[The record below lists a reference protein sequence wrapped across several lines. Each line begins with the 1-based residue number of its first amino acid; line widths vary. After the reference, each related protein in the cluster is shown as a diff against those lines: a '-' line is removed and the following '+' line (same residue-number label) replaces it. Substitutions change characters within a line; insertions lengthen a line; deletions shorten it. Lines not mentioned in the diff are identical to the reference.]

1 MELFSNID
9 KEKLVEFYE
18 YFEGLKEGNQRRKLG
33 EEHQELVEELLLFD
47 NGIGYI
53 DNIIKEIADNLI
65 LIFQHVYALDITDEE
80 LREAIKDK
88 IERTDYRKLIK
99 YYEK

>member
-1 MELFSNID
+1 MELFNKVD

-18 YFEGLKEGNQRRKLG
+18 YFEGLEEGNQRRKLG

-47 NGIGYI
+47 YGIGYI

-65 LIFQHVYALDITDEE
+65 LIFQHVYALDI
-80 LREAIKDK
+80 
-88 IERTDYRKLIK
+88 
-99 YYEK
+99 

>member
-1 MELFSNID
+1 MELFNKVD

-53 DNIIKEIADNLI
+53 NNIIKEIADNLI

>member
-9 KEKLVEFYE
+9 KEKLVEFYG

>member
-1 MELFSNID
+1 MELFNKVD